1 MTMRMGAFS
10 FAPRQ
15 VPTVAAVLMIAL
27 TLSLGRWQA
36 NRAEEK
42 EARQALLERHML
54 EAPVRL
60 TGPVP
65 SAEPLLFR
73 RVHAEGEWLGER
85 QIYIDNQG
93 REGRAGF
100 AVITPLR
107 LRGSDSVLLVNRGWT
122 PRGREYPEAPR
133 VPVPQGPVA
142 VDGLAIT
149 PPARFIELSGEA
161 VTGDVVQNLSIERY
175 RARTKLDAL
184 PVVVLADPPAP
195 GLAAFTERPDAGVAK
210 HREYEL
216 TWFALAATTLVLW
229 IALNTRRTA

>member
-1 MTMRMGAFS
+1 
-10 FAPRQ
+10 
-15 VPTVAAVLMIAL
+15 MIAL
-27 TLSLGRWQA
+27 TVALGRWQMH
-36 NRAEEK
+36 RAEEK

-60 TGPVP
+60 TGPVT

-85 QIYIDNQG
+85 QIYIDNQVHD
-93 REGRAGF
+93 GRAGF

-107 LRGSDSVLLVNRGWT
+107 LRGSDAVLLVNRGWA

-133 VPVPQGPVA
+133 VAVPAGPVA

-149 PPARFIELSGEA
+149 PPARFIELSAET
-161 VTGDVVQNLSIERY
+161 VTGDVWQNLSIERY
-175 RARTKLDAL
+175 RARTRLDAL

-195 GLAAFTERPDAGVAK
+195 GLAAFSDRPDAGVAR

-229 IALNTRRTA
+229 VVLNVKRAR